1 MTLNEILDHAAEWVE
16 NKHSLDDSNPTT
28 KYYDN
33 QVKEMRRNKIK
44 AKKSTKS
51 ETSSEDRE
59 KVEKILEDMKNGK
72 KGYQLKTEDFEVLE
86 RFYGHNWQC
95 IVFEQGDNMKVI
107 VAGSRS
113 IIDYNIVYKAIM
125 EAKIEKITEIVSGT
139 AKGVD
144 QMGERWAKENNIPIK
159 KFPANW
165 KNLEA
170 PGAVIKRGPY
180 GEYNVKAGFDRN
192 KQMAEYA
199 EVLICIIQ
207 NNSSGSASMI
217 KLAEEHGLQVFVTRI

>member
-1 MTLNEILDHAAEWVE
+1 
-16 NKHSLDDSNPTT
+16 
-28 KYYDN
+28 
-33 QVKEMRRNKIK
+33 
-44 AKKSTKS
+44 
-51 ETSSEDRE
+51 
-59 KVEKILEDMKNGK
+59 
-72 KGYQLKTEDFEVLE
+72 
-86 RFYGHNWQC
+86 
-95 IVFEQGDNMKVI
+95 MKVI

-199 EVLICIIQ
+199 EALICIIQ